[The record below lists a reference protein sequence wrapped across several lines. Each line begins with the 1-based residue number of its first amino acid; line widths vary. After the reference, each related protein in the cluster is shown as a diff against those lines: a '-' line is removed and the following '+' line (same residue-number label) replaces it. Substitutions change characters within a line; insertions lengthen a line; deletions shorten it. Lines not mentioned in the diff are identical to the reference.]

1 MLKLVKIKV
10 TKDIRDFSGNS
21 MLDQEYCAVQWKN
34 DCYADTGAEWL
45 WAFSSG
51 QFVTLE
57 EVSTEKV
64 TEKEGSGFVQ
74 SLGVKPN
81 KITIDF

>member
-1 MLKLVKIKV
+1 MLKIVKIKV
-10 TKDIRDFSGNS
+10 TADIKDFSGNS
-21 MLDQEYCAVQWKN
+21 MLGNEYCALQWKN
-34 DCYADTGAEWL
+34 DCHADIGADWL
-45 WAFSSG
+45 WVFANG
-51 QFVTLE
+51 QFEILE

-64 TEKEGSGFVQ
+64 AKKEGSGFVQ